1 MKDLTSAT
9 KFELCQRMNQINQEI
24 NQLQIEYN
32 RIIAELHN
40 RLPHLKDDVDIQPKV
55 LRKTRRINE

>member
-24 NQLQIEYN
+24 NELEIEHNQI
-32 RIIAELHN
+32 IQELHN

-55 LRKTRRINE
+55 LRKVRRINE